1 MQPYQVSEAHLLVEL
16 EHFIDLVRTNRISI
30 ADFKHQLVDYLN
42 CFNQV
47 YKPELEYSARLKL
60 FAYQK
65 LEVDDLLDSDFGY
78 IDYQCLH
85 QINDSVIL
93 EAYQMLQRGEAL
105 IGQEDFNRQQ
115 KHMDNVQSVS
125 LYINSLLAHYSRL
138 LVVRVDLKY
147 KAEFYPLVNIIYFH
161 SDIEKLLGIM
171 SKRRRCF
178 VELEGYAWCLEQG
191 DENGGYH
198 CHLMLLF
205 SGKAH
210 QEAWY
215 MASQIGALW
224 HDITQQQ
231 GHYFNC
237 HDIER
242 LKWLESQGNN
252 GLGMVYREDQQKRI
266 NVLAAVEY
274 LAKEEQPLRVKL
286 SAGMR
291 TFGKGSF
298 ATQSRR
304 GVDKTLYSLYQ
315 YPNEYF

>member
-1 MQPYQVSEAHLLVEL
+1 
-16 EHFIDLVRTNRISI
+16 
-30 ADFKHQLVDYLN
+30 
-42 CFNQV
+42 
-47 YKPELEYSARLKL
+47 
-60 FAYQK
+60 
-65 LEVDDLLDSDFGY
+65 
-78 IDYQCLH
+78 
-85 QINDSVIL
+85 
-93 EAYQMLQRGEAL
+93 
-105 IGQEDFNRQQ
+105 
-115 KHMDNVQSVS
+115 
-125 LYINSLLAHYSRL
+125 
-138 LVVRVDLKY
+138 
-147 KAEFYPLVNIIYFH
+147 
-161 SDIEKLLGIM
+161 
-171 SKRRRCF
+171 
-178 VELEGYAWCLEQG
+178 
-191 DENGGYH
+191 
-198 CHLMLLF
+198 
-205 SGKAH
+205 
-210 QEAWY
+210 

-286 SAGMR
+286 SLGMR